1 MIMININTADSL
13 VNGALGSVIDIVT
26 KDGIDSEKVGRE
38 QRKIHARIADK
49 YKESNGTQISD
60 IQTKD

>member
-38 QRKIHARIADK
+38 QRKK
-49 YKESNGTQISD
+49 
-60 IQTKD
+60 